1 MDPDALF
8 ERIRERRAM
17 SERRLAQIGGLNVA
31 RLLEVAAVREE
42 IHQRGVDAAARML
55 RTMRFDGTDE

>member
-8 ERIRERRAM
+8 
-17 SERRLAQIGGLNVA
+17 ERRLAQIGGLNVA